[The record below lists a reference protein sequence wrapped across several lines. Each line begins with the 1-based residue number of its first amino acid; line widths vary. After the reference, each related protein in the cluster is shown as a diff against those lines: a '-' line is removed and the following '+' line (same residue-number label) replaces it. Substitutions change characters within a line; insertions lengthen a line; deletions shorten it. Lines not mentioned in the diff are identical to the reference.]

1 MYARVTTFKVDPARL
16 DELSAKIK
24 ELGPRAKALPGMVDA
39 YAAWRGDG
47 QGVVV
52 AIYQS
57 KASADAAVTRIEALW
72 GDLVGLL
79 SGAPRTD
86 AYENAAHIT
95 G

>member
-16 DELSAKIK
+16 QELPAKIK
-24 ELGPRAKALPGMVDA
+24 EMGPRAKALPGMVDA
-39 YAAWRGDG
+39 YAAWRADG

-52 AIYQS
+52 ALYES
-57 KASADAAVTRIEALW
+57 KDAADRAVARIQALW

-95 G
+95 S

>member
-1 MYARVTTFKVDPARL
+1 MYARVTNFKVDPSRL
-16 DELSAKIK
+16 AELSAKI
-24 ELGPRAKALPGMVDA
+24 EEMGPRAKALPGMVDA
-39 YAAWRGDG
+39 YAAWRADG

-52 AIYQS
+52 ALYEN
-57 KASADAAVTRIEALW
+57 KAAADRAVTRIQALW

-86 AYENAAHIT
+86 TYESAAHIT